1 MAPKKPVPTPP
12 QKPVPPVTMP
22 ESVSADKAVTPE
34 SVSADEAFMPVVV
47 APDDL
52 PRIINVVHIKSGKQM
67 EVSKD
72 YYLRHQEKFIRE

>member
-22 ESVSADKAVTPE
+22 ESVSAD
-34 SVSADEAFMPVVV
+34 
-47 APDDL
+47 DL
-52 PRIINVVHIKSGKQM
+52 PRIINVVHVKSGKPM

>member
-22 ESVSADKAVTPE
+22 ESVSA
-34 SVSADEAFMPVVV
+34 
-47 APDDL
+47 DDL